1 MFGGEL
7 EPAPLPWGW
16 AVERLT
22 DARHYWISTTRTDG
36 RPHSRPVWGVWV
48 DDSFCFSTG
57 SLAAGNLTRSPEI
70 CVNVE
75 NDRGE
80 AVIVEGVADV
90 VDDAATAAAGARRLQ
105 PQVPQLVDRRGAAR
119 TVLRGAAAGRVRL
132 GLGPVGGRRRRRV
145 PRHRDPVGVRGMMD
159 ARHDGVGRGHPGP
172 GSTLPAHPKGTVSM
186 TTIDLDPKLFL
197 PEPEPREVRYTII
210 SVDDHLV
217 EPPRHVR
224 GPAAREAA
232 GPRAAD
238 RRDRAGSRG
247 VGVRGRSGTTRSA

>member
-7 EPAPLPWGW
+7 EPAQLPWEW

-80 AVIVEGVADV
+80 AVIVEGVAEV
-90 VDDAATAAAGARRLQ
+90 VDD
-105 PQVPQLVDRRGAAR
+105 PQLLHRVLAAYNPKYHSSLTAEALPGPFYAVRPRVVFGWVSDPSGADGGAAFHGTATR
-119 TVLRGAAAGRVRL
+119 WAFGA
-132 GLGPVGGRRRRRV
+132 
-145 PRHRDPVGVRGMMD
+145 
-159 ARHDGVGRGHPGP
+159 
-172 GSTLPAHPKGTVSM
+172 
-186 TTIDLDPKLFL
+186 
-197 PEPEPREVRYTII
+197 
-210 SVDDHLV
+210 
-217 EPPRHVR
+217 
-224 GPAAREAA
+224 
-232 GPRAAD
+232 
-238 RRDRAGSRG
+238 
-247 VGVRGRSGTTRSA
+247 